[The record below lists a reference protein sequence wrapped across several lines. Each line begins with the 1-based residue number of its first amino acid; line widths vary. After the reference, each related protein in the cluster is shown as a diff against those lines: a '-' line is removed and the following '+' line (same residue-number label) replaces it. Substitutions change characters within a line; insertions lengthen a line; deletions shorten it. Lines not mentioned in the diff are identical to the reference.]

1 MPGYRHMYYATG
13 VPGWMRFGFSPGWL
27 GRSPSGL
34 GPCATYLM
42 TGAWGMPHPPA
53 YREGGAPGFWP
64 GPVGVGPSMGGMI
77 REDELSLL
85 RQQSEWL
92 SGRVEAINKRIQEL
106 EAEEG

>member
-1 MPGYRHMYYATG
+1 
-13 VPGWMRFGFSPGWL
+13 
-27 GRSPSGL
+27 
-34 GPCATYLM
+34 
-42 TGAWGMPHPPA
+42 
-53 YREGGAPGFWP
+53 
-64 GPVGVGPSMGGMI
+64 MGGMS